1 MKFPKEMTKTLKEF
15 GYFDPYKIEDAISIL
30 RKFGNRVV
38 VLAGGTDILNQMKLR
53 NVIPEFILNIKNIQ
67 GLGFIRQNKGL
78 EIGTLTTIAAIKES
92 VSIRQEYIS
101 IYEAANWFGT
111 PQIRNMATVGGNVC
125 RSSPSSDMIAS
136 LMVLDAIL
144 KLAGPN
150 GERDVPIEEF
160 VLGPSKN
167 VLDHEILTRI
177 IVPQQKK
184 YSGTAFRKLT
194 RGSVDLAKVSCAVR
208 ILVSN
213 GKCTD
218 IRIVLGAVAEK
229 TFRAKGAEEVIRGEK
244 ISDAVIEEVAKRAI
258 QEVQPITDVRSTG
271 HYRRL
276 MVEVLVRR
284 MVNLSIER
292 ARGKVGE
299 FS

>member
-271 HYRRL
+271 YYRRL

-292 ARGKVGE
+292 ARGKGGE